1 MFHFLG
7 KTDVM
12 GVGYYFCISYHC
24 APVIKKVNQ
33 LYNRDQIYSL
43 RSSTFLSSTSI
54 GSIAVVNITVSSRS
68 GECDYWKC
76 LHLVLC
82 YAAPPSVVHKPS
94 LETIALI
101 YERSETLTQYA
112 SLEYEWSHH
121 CLR

>member
-1 MFHFLG
+1 M
-7 KTDVM
+7 
-12 GVGYYFCISYHC
+12 
-24 APVIKKVNQ
+24 
-33 LYNRDQIYSL
+33 
-43 RSSTFLSSTSI
+43 SSTSI